1 MPFPWRQCRTID
13 RGPRRFAEVGSED
26 SGDVPNAKRQKV
38 CRSSGSSFVDL
49 PWYEDI
55 GLPCIPMKCIT
66 FQVPPLGSTAG
77 SVLKHSLRVLDA
89 IFRKHDPCI
98 FKVGWTHSPAWRW
111 SNSLYGYDKS
121 RDGWTDMVILYISD
135 EPYGPAMLEATL
147 IDKHFG
153 NSDLLL
159 IFGIIVLD
167 FSPIMVSNFIV

>member
-1 MPFPWRQCRTID
+1 M
-13 RGPRRFAEVGSED
+13 
-26 SGDVPNAKRQKV
+26 
-38 CRSSGSSFVDL
+38 
-49 PWYEDI
+49 
-55 GLPCIPMKCIT
+55 
-66 FQVPPLGSTAG
+66 
-77 SVLKHSLRVLDA
+77 DA

>member
-111 SNSLYGYDKS
+111 SNSFYGYDKS